1 MLPHGAS
8 GLFRFA
14 KIVSLKRYSTLRYIS
29 TIRYLKT
36 ALAIGGLNALVTA
49 YNAISL
55 FLYK

>member
-36 ALAIGGLNALVTA
+36 ALAIGGLN
-49 YNAISL
+49 S
-55 FLYK
+55 